1 MKKIH
6 RVSYG
11 DLFSRDF
18 RTSKLDHRLEDLELD
33 EKLMI
38 IDNVIDYLQENFKE
52 LSPSKK
58 RPEKESSPK
67 RHSSMGADQ
76 NRDEAAHGD
85 ESTTDIEQV

>member
-1 MKKIH
+1 MEKICSNRPKIMKKIH

-18 RTSKLDHRLEDLELD
+18 QTSKLDHRLEDLELD

-58 RPEKESSPK
+58 RPEKESSPR
-67 RHSSMGADQ
+67 RHSSMGAD
-76 NRDEAAHGD
+76 
-85 ESTTDIEQV
+85 